1 MLSNIAFRLP
11 LALAFALAMFA
22 SADTE
27 TMMVYFKATDAF
39 ASVIVLD
46 PNATF
51 PSAGDRL
58 AANFPI
64 YKDSAF
70 AQPIGSNIGV
80 CTLLGTDGTLYCT
93 EGFSISTGTSMPLT
107 GDVEAVGSGYL
118 FGTTAL
124 KIVAGTGD
132 FEDEIGTVTIS
143 AFNTS
148 TTSGFQAVVELD
160 D

>member
-27 TMMVYFKATDAF
+27 TMTVYFKATDAF

-64 YKDSAF
+64 YKDTAF

-80 CTLLGTDGTLYCT
+80 CTDGTLYCT

-107 GDVEAVGSGYL
+107 GDVEAVGSGNL

-148 TTSGFQAVVELD
+148 TTSGFQAVIELD